1 MKWRPTKSHAKMLDT
16 ASAFFFFNEI
26 LSPSCTQPGQHYG
39 RCVSDRQ
46 VHVQASGSNV
56 HLAGP
61 GGGVKA
67 AVNFAC
73 QRRSLTIIFTEDEYC
88 LIDVKVCVMMLT
100 HDTEHVLK
108 V

>member
-1 MKWRPTKSHAKMLDT
+1 MIFQGEALEMEADQ
-16 ASAFFFFNEI
+16 I
-26 LSPSCTQPGQHYG
+26 
-39 RCVSDRQ
+39 
-46 VHVQASGSNV
+46 
-56 HLAGP
+56 AGP

-100 HDTEHVLK
+100 HDTEHVLT

>member
-1 MKWRPTKSHAKMLDT
+1 MLDT
-16 ASAFFFFNEI
+16 TSSFFFFNEI
-26 LSPSCTQPGQHYG
+26 PSPSCTQPTQQYG

-73 QRRSLTIIFTEDEYC
+73 ERRRLTIIFNEDEYC
-88 LIDVKVCVMMLT
+88 FEKMSDVATFSAYFVRCS
-100 HDTEHVLK
+100 HFGYI
-108 V
+108 